1 MRRAMSLLVGASLVV
16 LAACGDSTPAGTGTG
31 TCTPGITASVGIT
44 AAGVSPKAVCVR
56 PAGTVTFTNGTAVE
70 HEIEVES
77 PCSATNGGTIAAG
90 ATRTLTVPVEQ
101 VCTFRDPT
109 VTGTAAANFTGTV
122 GVSTVVVGGAGY

>member
-1 MRRAMSLLVGASLVV
+1 MSLLVGASVVV

-31 TCTPGITASVGIT
+31 TCTPGTTASVGIA
-44 AAGVSPKAVCVR
+44 AAGVSPKAVCVQ
-56 PAGTVTFTNGTAVE
+56 PNGKVTFTNSTAVQ

-77 PCSATNGGTIAAG
+77 PCAATNGGTIAAG
-90 ATRTLTVPVEQ
+90 ASRILTFPVEQ

-109 VTGTAAANFTGTV
+109 VATSEAANFTGTV